1 MSFPTDNDIQRVIDM
16 QSSDCGFFVLAIYAF
31 IEKYMKSEISY
42 FGGDDDSDATFNT
55 LTYKYI
61 GALKNRVGWIT
72 DKDHDFLFN
81 MKMGNMQQIL
91 FVINFSLYQ

>member
-42 FGGDDDSDATFNT
+42 FGEMTILT
-55 LTYKYI
+55 LHLIHSHTST
-61 GALKNRVGWIT
+61 LER
-72 DKDHDFLFN
+72 
-81 MKMGNMQQIL
+81 
-91 FVINFSLYQ
+91 

>member
-42 FGGDDDSDATFNT
+42 FGGDDDSDAGRTEK
-55 LTYKYI
+55 YKDRYVFYRI
-61 GALKNRVGWIT
+61 YRKSS
-72 DKDHDFLFN
+72 DDC
-81 MKMGNMQQIL
+81 
-91 FVINFSLYQ
+91 Y